1 MGLEPKRKLYSL
13 AETAAALGWDRR
25 TLKALWRER
34 VIRHARHEKRL
45 VQDRVW
51 FDAEEI
57 ERARRVVT
65 PHLHQLLGAI
75 KDKRRRLS
83 AARTNPPAVPP
94 KVSDSTPESLRR
106 PLRAGE
112 IGP

>member
-1 MGLEPKRKLYSL
+1 MNREPRRKLFSL

-34 VIRHARHEKRL
+34 VVRHARHEKGL

-57 ERARRVVT
+57 ERARRVVS
-65 PHLHQLLGAI
+65 PHVHQLLGAI
-75 KDKRRRLS
+75 KDKKLN
-83 AARTNPPAVPP
+83 AARTKRAAERA
-94 KVSDSTPESLRR
+94 KVSDSAPDSVPT

-112 IGP
+112 IRS